1 MTKFLA
7 LVLAGLV
14 AAATMSACTGDK
26 TDSADTAAK

>member
-14 AAATMSACTGDK
+14 ASATMTGCTGGKD
-26 TDSADTAAK
+26 DSADTAK

>member
-14 AAATMSACTGDK
+14 ASAAMTACTGVKD
-26 TDSADTAAK
+26 DSADTAK